1 MKRLPV
7 FALLVLTF
15 TGTIAAQAPDNSPDK
30 LLGRRPYASYF
41 DADIDS
47 VNTYNG
53 NLLLDITL
61 FTLPGRE
68 LPVDLRVT
76 YNSKGWQAYYQQGIY
91 HGGTRVHTP
100 VGQVYLNLNLV
111 SCELYSPYPETYY
124 EEWEPSGLWIDG
136 AGIYH
141 SYTAGLVS
149 MYRLAEEGAC
159 ADPPYS
165 AVYELSPATAGD
177 PWMITEG
184 AASAKIVFKDGSV
197 LDGSSGRLITPN
209 GNFLDGLQDTL
220 GRTIVFSTNQPG
232 PTPPLCDYTSTAPVP
247 YYKRYTIKD
256 ASGQDQ
262 TYTLNFENNH
272 FTANPVEGC
281 WEHLDGWLTS
291 IVLPNGQS
299 YQFEYA
305 NYQGYLT
312 KVTLPSGA
320 YIRYDY
326 YGGNQTGVFGHD
338 YVTERH
344 VSADGTSGSEK
355 TWTYSRVDYPTTREV
370 TVTSPESHQVK
381 HTFNSLGQE
390 TQTVYLDS
398 SGTLQTITTTWT
410 NGRPSQIDTQTG
422 SATRRTTMGWFTW
435 TGGDFLSYQEDTDWA
450 LVPRTKVNYFYHQFP
465 GSILLRPLSTEL
477 LEWNGSQY
485 ERKGLTE
492 FVYDQYS
499 VQATP
504 SNVPNKTSPPH
515 YDRGNPTTIRRYKD
529 LTNYIEEHLYYD
541 DVGNVVQAVD
551 ALNHSTTFDYTD
563 NFTQNPS
570 FPTHAFLK
578 KATNH
583 LNQSYV
589 TNKYD
594 YNTGLLKSV
603 LDTRTNLE
611 TTMSYDS
618 LNRLTG
624 VSEQA
629 SQRVTTYTYTDTTP
643 KVTEEVLVAAG
654 QTRKVETIMDK
665 LYRPLQVTLFDPDGD
680 VKVDT
685 LYDDDGR
692 VWKAS
697 LPYRGA
703 AASAWTETT
712 YDGLGRPKRIT
723 NPDSTYVDF
732 SYADNQVTTTDEAGI
747 PRRVT
752 YNAAGQLS
760 MVEELNP
767 EEPNPTLSTNPLVT
781 TYAYEVFGPLKQVTQ
796 GAQTRTFTYD
806 WLGRLTQEVH
816 PETGSTTYAYYP
828 DGTATRTDARGIVTN
843 YVPDEIG
850 RLEDVTYND
859 GTPPVHYDYDL
870 NGFTGFLTNVS
881 VSGVAASSFEYFNSG
896 LLKKETVT
904 LLDGVSGSFVSE
916 YTYDYDGRLLTAK
929 YPSGR
934 IVEMTYD
941 SSGNSAS
948 DRLDSLGH
956 KLNPTAQAVPLLQSI
971 QDNAAGL
978 ITGRTLVS
986 PTLEPSVVET
996 RQFNARNQLTRIA
1009 AAANGAALLD
1019 LGYGYGSNVG
1029 RIRSRTDAIQP
1040 EHSANYSFD
1049 ELYRLE
1055 NVTGGDSSWSIAW
1068 TLDRYGNRT
1077 TQTPT
1082 GLASGRVGSPSL
1094 TYADNKISGWGYD
1107 AAGNLTN
1114 DGVGGHNYTYD
1125 AENRLIQIDSSAIQ
1139 YAYDYAG
1146 RRIKRTVSGTTT
1158 YYFYGLTGLMSEFS
1172 TQSGPTGAASTD
1184 RLQYRVGEQTGTAVM
1199 LVDPDG
1205 TPRENNRVFPFGEP
1219 WLSFTSSNNSE
1230 KFTTYQHDGESDLD
1244 YAMARYYAS
1253 RNGRFM
1259 TPDPGHVGANVGN
1272 PQSWNVYTYAGN
1284 DPVNAVD
1291 PSGLEPTCYLDGIET
1306 ECGFAE
1312 RLLMNGA
1319 AAQCPDNLCSFIYG
1333 GQYYQF
1339 VAAAGGA
1346 SGYVEFQDLAN
1357 LYESGGN
1364 LFLLPGG
1371 GSGGAALGDPAGQ
1384 AGSGQAGGGSGGVW
1398 RGFVNVLGYIWNGPN
1413 TVLGTAY
1420 GLIGIPTGGIG
1431 FEHGQ
1436 LQFRGNL
1443 LQRLLSGN
1451 SGAITLGDAGI
1462 YPSGFGPQTPGTSGP
1477 TAQTVG
1483 LEESYHSRQGRILG
1497 PAYLPAN
1504 LVGGIL
1510 GLIVNGSWHGGP
1522 IPPFN
1527 GANFMERGPHA
1538 NPPRRW

>member
-7 FALLVLTF
+7 FALLVF
-15 TGTIAAQAPDNSPDK
+15 AFSGTIAAQAPDNSPDK

-61 FTLPGRE
+61 FSLPGRE

-76 YNSKGWQAYYQQGIY
+76 YNSKGWQAYGYQQYGVY
-91 HGGTRVHTP
+91 HGGSRVHTP
-100 VGQVYLNLNLV
+100 VGQVYYSLNLV

-124 EEWEPSGLWIDG
+124 EEWEPYGVWMDG
-136 AGIYH
+136 EGISH
-141 SYTAGLVS
+141 SYTAAYVS
-149 MYRLAEEGAC
+149 FYRLAEEGAC
-159 ADPPYS
+159 AAPPYN

-177 PWMITEG
+177 PWMITDG
-184 AASAKIVFKDGSV
+184 AEFAKIVFKDGSV
-197 LDGSSGRLITPN
+197 LDGLWGRLITPN
-209 GNFLDGLQDTL
+209 GNFLESGLQDTL

-232 PTPPLCDYTSTAPVP
+232 PTPPLCDYTYTDPVP

-256 ASGQDQ
+256 ANGQDQ

-312 KVTLPSGA
+312 KVTLPGGA
-320 YIRYDY
+320 YIRYEY
-326 YGGNQTGVFGHD
+326 YGGNQTGVLGHD
-338 YVTERH
+338 YITERH
-344 VSADGTSGSEK
+344 VSADGTSQSEK
-355 TWTYSRVDYPTTREV
+355 PWTYSRVDNPSTREV

-398 SGTLQTITTTWT
+398 SGTLQTITTTWM
-410 NGRPSQIDTQTG
+410 NGRPTQIDTQTG

-450 LVPRTKVNYFYHQFP
+450 LVPRTKVNYVYHQFP

-477 LEWNGSQY
+477 LEWNGSQSRY

-492 FVYDQYS
+492 FEYDQYA

-529 LTNYIEEHLYYD
+529 LTNYIEEHLHYD

-594 YNTGLLKSV
+594 YNTGLVKSV
-603 LDTRTNLE
+603 VDTRTNLE
-611 TTMSYDS
+611 TTMTYDS
-618 LNRLTG
+618 LNRLTE
-624 VSEQA
+624 VAEQA
-629 SQRVTTYTYTDTTP
+629 SQRVTSYTYTDTTP
-643 KVTEEVLVAAG
+643 KVTEDVLVAAG
-654 QTRKVETIMDK
+654 ETRKVETIMDK

-692 VWKAS
+692 VWKVS
-697 LPYRGA
+697 QPYRGSS
-703 AASAWTETT
+703 ASAWTETT

-723 NPDSTYVDF
+723 SPDWTYVDF
-732 SYADNQVTTTDEAGI
+732 AYDGDKLTTTDEAGI
-747 PRRVT
+747 PRRMT
-752 YNAAGQLS
+752 YNEAGQLS
-760 MVEELNP
+760 KVEELNP

-781 TYAYEVFGPLKQVTQ
+781 TYTYEVFGPLKQVTQ
-796 GAQTRTFTYD
+796 GAQTRTLTYD

-816 PETGSTTYAYYP
+816 PETGSTTFVVDAAGRVTSRADARNITTTYGYDEINRLRTITYS
-828 DGTATRTDARGIVTN
+828 DGTPA
-843 YVPDEIG
+843 
-850 RLEDVTYND
+850 VTYNFD
-859 GTPPVHYDYDL
+859 E
-870 NGFTGFLTNVS
+870 NGVTGLLTSVA
-881 VSGVAASSFEYFNSG
+881 VSGVTGSAFEYFNSG

-904 LLDGVSGSFVSE
+904 LNGIAGSFLSE
-916 YTYDYDGRLLTAK
+916 YTYDYDGRLLTMK

-934 IVEMTYD
+934 IVTHTYD
-941 SSGNSAS
+941 SGDNAS
-948 DRLDSLGH
+948 DRL
-956 KLNPTAQAVPLLQSI
+956 KLLTSHIDAEDPVKLVQSV

-978 ITGRTLVS
+978 ITGRTLGS
-986 PTLEPSVVET
+986 DIVET
-996 RQFNARNQLTRIA
+996 RQFNGRNQLSRIA

-1029 RIRSRTDAIQP
+1029 RIRSRADAVQP

-1055 NVTGGDSSWSIAW
+1055 SVSGGDSSWGIAW

-1077 TQTPT
+1077 SQVPS
-1082 GLASGRVGSPSL
+1082 GLATARLGPQTSAD
-1094 TYADNKISGWGYD
+1094 YNDNKRTPASGWEYD
-1107 AAGNLTN
+1107 SAGNLTY
-1114 DGVGGHNYTYD
+1114 DTARHYYYD
-1125 AENRLIQIDSSAIQ
+1125 AENRLKQIESSAIQ

-1146 RRIKRTVSGTTT
+1146 RRIKRTVGGTTT
-1158 YYFYGLTGLMSEFS
+1158 YYFYGLAGLISEFS
-1172 TQSGPTGAASTD
+1172 TESGPTGAASTD

-1219 WLSFTSSNNSE
+1219 WLSFTASNNSE
-1230 KFTTYQHDGESDLD
+1230 KFTTYQHDNDDGTDLD

-1253 RNGRFM
+1253 RLGRFM
-1259 TPDPGHVGANVGN
+1259 TADPGHVGANVGD
-1272 PQSWNVYTYAGN
+1272 PQSWNAYTYALN
-1284 DPVNAVD
+1284 DPIDLTD
-1291 PSGLEPTCYLDGIET
+1291 PTGEISLKKIFGGIAT
-1306 ECGFAE
+1306 AIVSAILPPAGP
-1312 RLLMNGA
+1312 L
-1319 AAQCPDNLCSFIYG
+1319 
-1333 GQYYQF
+1333 
-1339 VAAAGGA
+1339 VAAATLGIDIATGNPPSGPPAVAIPSPGPGTPPWNPSENPLPPSTSTGIVGTPPFNPNAQSPFPSA
-1346 SGYVEFQDLAN
+1346 S
-1357 LYESGGN
+1357 ESGGPGIA
-1364 LFLLPGG
+1364 LPSISNRFTCVPCLIPAVPTITEVVVAGLQ
-1371 GSGGAALGDPAGQ
+1371 AATAVI
-1384 AGSGQAGGGSGGVW
+1384 GVKTIW
-1398 RGFVNVLGYIWNGPN
+1398 EARKLKSPRWIVTCSVHPIGTPNHSSVGLVGPVYVRAPNARSAIAVARPQINV
-1413 TVLGTAY
+1413 
-1420 GLIGIPTGGIG
+1420 
-1431 FEHGQ
+1431 
-1436 LQFRGNL
+1436 
-1443 LQRLLSGN
+1443 
-1451 SGAITLGDAGI
+1451 AILRD
-1462 YPSGFGPQTPGTSGP
+1462 FGPGHH
-1477 TAQTVG
+1477 AQHCHAV
-1483 LEESYHSRQGRILG
+1483 
-1497 PAYLPAN
+1497 PA
-1504 LVGGIL
+1504 
-1510 GLIVNGSWHGGP
+1510 
-1522 IPPFN
+1522 
-1527 GANFMERGPHA
+1527 
-1538 NPPRRW
+1538 